1 MLRCRLFVDGIVL
14 SARAIQCVFCCFK
27 LATILKWTGRSKKM
41 NSLSNEWA
49 NIYRRRIKILLD
61 EMLLCNKKPS
71 TLNYRSNNIITHR
84 KWFQYNFSMSL
95 NVFNYRLYLIAL
107 PTKII
112 NKNNNN
118 KTKSIYKKRKNVEI

>member
-1 MLRCRLFVDGIVL
+1 MSEQTYI
-14 SARAIQCVFCCFK
+14 
-27 LATILKWTGRSKKM
+27 
-41 NSLSNEWA
+41 EEE
-49 NIYRRRIKILLD
+49 KILLD